1 MKEALSIYY
10 NPACSKSR
18 ALRELLHE
26 RGIVA
31 EYIDYLAH
39 PPTRPQLE
47 LLLERL
53 GTSDPR
59 VLVRTGDAL
68 YAKLDL
74 AKADAARLLDAL
86 AQHASLLERPIAVL
100 GARAVIARP
109 PEKALELFA
118 VPTRK
123 T

>member
-1 MKEALSIYY
+1 MSEALSVYF

-31 EYIDYLAH
+31 EYIDYLEH

-53 GTSDPR
+53 GTTDAR

-68 YAKLDL
+68 YAELGL
-74 AKADAARLLDAL
+74 ADVDSSHLLDAL
-86 AQHASLLERPIAVL
+86 AQHPSLLERPIVVL
-100 GARAVIARP
+100 GERAVIARP
-109 PEKALELFA
+109 PDKALALLS
-118 VPTRK
+118 V
-123 T
+123 